1 METPHREAMG
11 GIQTH
16 NLQPHLSTVPPN
28 CILTMLVM
36 YLRWKKWTENQGK
49 SLTAQMAD
57 TRGKNSSENVEIVE
71 EKMGGIV
78 RTNFQ
83 CRYNMLHIPEG
94 QATPHLLSSVR
105 TGRRPVVH
113 VVGLTGSLRTG
124 TLGKGGAIA
133 ETPPP
138 RKKQQKKT
146 ACAHLR
152 ARVCVCVCAAVL
164 LVALFQDCVEAAP

>member
-1 METPHREAMG
+1 MG

-36 YLRWKKWTENQGK
+36 YLRWKKWRENQGK

-57 TRGKNSSENVEIVE
+57 TRGKNSSENVEIAE
-71 EKMGGIV
+71 EKRGGIV
-78 RTNFQ
+78 RTSFQ
-83 CRYNMLHIPEG
+83 CRHNMLHIPEG
-94 QATPHLLSSVR
+94 QATPHFLSSVR

-124 TLGKGGAIA
+124 TLSTGGAIA
-133 ETPPP
+133 
-138 RKKQQKKT
+138 KKT
-146 ACAHLR
+146 PKKTTKKKPLR
-152 ARVCVCVCAAVL
+152 TSARPSVCVCAAVL